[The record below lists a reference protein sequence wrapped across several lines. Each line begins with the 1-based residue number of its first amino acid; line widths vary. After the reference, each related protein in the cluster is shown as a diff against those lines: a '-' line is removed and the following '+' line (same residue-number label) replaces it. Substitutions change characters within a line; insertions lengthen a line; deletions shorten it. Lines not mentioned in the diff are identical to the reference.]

1 MSDGELPGGL
11 PPLGLVAGGCDGDVD
26 GELDARVLAVLL
38 ERPDGLTTRQ
48 VRRAVRG
55 RDSEIDASLR
65 RLNAAVKATR
75 APAPRGASAWRAEGC
90 WSGAAEKAR
99 PERGPA
105 PGHGPAEPDVE
116 ASGESGS

>member
-38 ERPDGLTTRQ
+38 ERPGGLSTRQ
-48 VRRAVRG
+48 VRGAVRG
-55 RDSEIDASLR
+55 RDTEIDAALQ
-65 RLNAAVKATR
+65 RLESAGRATCAR
-75 APAPRGASAWRAEGC
+75 GPRGAFVWRAEGS
-90 WSGAAEKAR
+90 WSRAAEKAR

-105 PGHGPAEPDVE
+105 PGHGAPEADLEPDWE
-116 ASGESGS
+116 NRS